1 MEDNIVQTQGTIIA
15 RHCHG
20 IML

>member
-1 MEDNIVQTQGTIIA
+1 MEDNILQTQGTIIA